1 MNVETETITP
11 EEAAR
16 KRASD
21 ALAIQEGACNPLGIT
36 NSLIR
41 HMTAMSRAPE
51 SKGTSEILADP
62 ACRLIVHQLAFLFN
76 VDEINDGLLTYSAL
90 TKKCR
95 EEAKAA

>member
-36 NSLIR
+36 NSLLR
-41 HMTAMSRAPE
+41 HMQALSRQPD

-90 TKKCR
+90 TKAC

>member
-1 MNVETETITP
+1 MSEEQLPTR

-36 NSLIR
+36 NSLLR
-41 HMTAMSRAPE
+41 HMQALSRQPD

-62 ACRLIVHQLAFLFN
+62 ACRLIVHQLAYLFN
-76 VDEINDGLLTYSAL
+76 VAEIDDGLLTYSAL
-90 TKKCR
+90 TQKCR
-95 EEAKAA
+95 EAAAE